1 MYFGLNSQ
9 VLKNENLTK
18 FKELVSKKKDPVSKL
33 ILISFKKKPYS
44 RTLASLMLFSLHYLS
59 SRGQVQG
66 SFLLYF

>member
-18 FKELVSKKKDPVSKL
+18 FKELVSKKDPVSKL